1 MWFHFQAAGRLM
13 SRRKGPVVRMIVVAL
28 VASAWCIAGAMWALG
43 TWREANDRASAM
55 TIDVVCDDYLSP
67 VGVKNLAA
75 TIARK
80 PGVVEATVQS
90 SDAVWKEF
98 ATELR
103 IADQDL
109 RGVAL
114 LPTLIRVRLSPE
126 LVTQHDVERIVAELR
141 QGSKRA
147 IASITWPRTYV
158 VMVEELRRT
167 LMVFGGAAGILS
179 FVLFGVGVAY
189 AFKAEV
195 HRAGSDLRVAEL
207 LGAPMQWIAAPH
219 TIVGLLAGALGILIS
234 VGAVVSIHSYA
245 RYLASWVG
253 RVTTQE
259 ILLASAS
266 MACIGAFISWGQSL
280 LAVREAMR
288 QR

>member
-13 SRRKGPVVRMIVVAL
+13 SRRKGPVVRMVVVAL
-28 VASAWCIAGAMWALG
+28 VASAWCIAGAMWAFG

-109 RGVAL
+109 RGVAE

-126 LVTQHDVERIVAELR
+126 LVTQHDVERVVAELR
-141 QGSKRA
+141 QGSQRA
-147 IASITWPRTYV
+147 VASVTWPRTYV
-158 VMVEELRRT
+158 VMVEELRTT
-167 LMVFGGAAGILS
+167 LLVFGGAAGVLSLIL
-179 FVLFGVGVAY
+179 FVVGVAY

-207 LGAPMQWIAAPH
+207 LGAPMRWIAAPH
-219 TIVGLLAGALGILIS
+219 IIVGLLAGTLGILVS
-234 VGAVVSIHSYA
+234 VAAAVSVHTYA
-245 RYLASWVG
+245 RPLASWVS

-259 ILLASAS
+259 ILLASAGLAIIIS
-266 MACIGAFISWGQSL
+266 FMSWGQSL

-288 QR
+288 NR